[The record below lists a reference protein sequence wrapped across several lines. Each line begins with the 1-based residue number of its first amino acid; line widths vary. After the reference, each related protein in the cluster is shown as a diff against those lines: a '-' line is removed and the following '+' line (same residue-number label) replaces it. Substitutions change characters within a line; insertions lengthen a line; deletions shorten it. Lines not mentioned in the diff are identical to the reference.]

1 MSATPLRRRARP
13 KFSARSRDP
22 TRLDFGH
29 RLESL
34 EAPENT
40 LEALEVAIAN
50 GCIGVEFDVAM
61 TSDHVAVVMHDATLD
76 RTTDG
81 SGLVMH
87 TTYAELCKLDAAC
100 HTSPSGLS
108 FHDLGFRG
116 VRVPTVERVLRR
128 ALEARLLI
136 SLDVKCPTTAE
147 RANLAG
153 IPLISDLGSVA
164 YAPLLDRI
172 AEFFQSM
179 PDLYSY
185 CAVCSFDPH
194 LLARVKARDPQI
206 RLGLTHRKWRV
217 STTPAGVPRP
227 IRMGASPMTVAK
239 LWVCDLAQDL
249 SVRYLWWWWLDVD
262 LLLLNRGG
270 VNGTPLIGREERRKW
285 ASRGVELIVWTA
297 NSLAEKQRLA
307 GEGCMF
313 MTDATHPSKECTPQS
328 C

>member
-1 MSATPLRRRARP
+1 MGVRRRARP

-108 FHDLGFRG
+108 FHELGFCG

-147 RANLAG
+147 RANL
-153 IPLISDLGSVA
+153 V
-164 YAPLLDRI
+164 R
-172 AEFFQSM
+172 
-179 PDLYSY
+179 
-185 CAVCSFDPH
+185 
-194 LLARVKARDPQI
+194 
-206 RLGLTHRKWRV
+206 T
-217 STTPAGVPRP
+217 RP
-227 IRMGASPMTVAK
+227 
-239 LWVCDLAQDL
+239 
-249 SVRYLWWWWLDVD
+249 
-262 LLLLNRGG
+262 
-270 VNGTPLIGREERRKW
+270 
-285 ASRGVELIVWTA
+285 
-297 NSLAEKQRLA
+297 
-307 GEGCMF
+307 
-313 MTDATHPSKECTPQS
+313 
-328 C
+328 